1 MKVELFFGAW
11 VFVTEIAWIIYGS
24 TFIYEDKDCQD
35 EYDDKFNDEINI
47 DALHSTTEFIVI
59 YGYFLMLGLLLW
71 GLYYLA
77 AYCGW
82 KGFYDKDQKH
92 L

>member
-1 MKVELFFGAW
+1 MKVELFYGAW

-24 TFIYEDKDCQD
+24 TFIYDDKNCRD
-35 EYDDKFNDEINI
+35 EYDDKFNDDINI
-47 DALHSTTEFIVI
+47 DALHTTTEFMII
-59 YGYFLMLGLLLW
+59 YGYLLMLGLLLW

-82 KGFYDKDQKH
+82 KGFYDKD
-92 L
+92 